1 MWNLY
6 RIPWNPYEICGIH
19 VKYVESMW
27 NTMESI
33 WNMWNPYGIL
43 WNPCGIHVEYYGI
56 LWNSY
61 GICGNHMEYYR
72 IHVEYVESIWIPW
85 KELWWIPPGFQRNIP
100 WNIEIPWS
108 FHME

>member
-43 WNPCGIHVEYYGI
+43 WNPCGIHVEYY
-56 LWNSY
+56 
-61 GICGNHMEYYR
+61 R
-72 IHVEYVESIWIPW
+72 IHIEYVESIWNTMESMWNMCPYGFHGRNCGGFHP
-85 KELWWIPPGFQRNIP
+85 IPPGFQRNIP
-100 WNIEIPWS
+100 WNI
-108 FHME
+108 